1 MSPEEVDYVGSA
13 ANLISNSGKGSVIT
27 CVLLQ
32 HFMKFNMNGI
42 LSNVRNLQFITHLM
56 IM

>member
-13 ANLISNSGKGSVIT
+13 ANLISHSGKGSVIT